1 MTPSDQRPHMTLT
14 QQLVQNWIGLAGVV
28 VVGAS
33 FFAFALLMA
42 IDLSRQFQNPYLGI
56 LTYLVAPFFLVLG
69 LMLMGAG
76 VLVER
81 IRRRR
86 HAPEEVPKYPR
97 LDFNSPRQRKAF
109 GLAAGATGV
118 FLLATAFGSYGS
130 YHFSESVRFCGATC
144 HSVMAP
150 EYTAYENSPH
160 ARVACVQCHIGPG
173 ASWFVKSK
181 LSGTY
186 QVYATLFDKYP
197 RPIPTPIKNLRP
209 AQETCEQCH
218 WPESFYG
225 NAERVK
231 YHYLPD
237 SSNTPWTIRLLM
249 KVGGGNPARGPVGG
263 IHWHMN
269 INYAVDYIAT
279 DSARQD
285 IPWVRIRDKQNGQIT
300 VYRAP
305 TDSATDSLIAAST
318 PRVMDCIDCHNRPT
332 HIYNTPSQAVNLSLA
347 TGRISPRLPW
357 IKKNAVDVLAA
368 TYETKSGALDSI
380 ATILGRDYETTRDTA
395 LVRQA
400 IAEVQH
406 IYRTNFFPNM
416 KVDWRAYP
424 DNIGHEFFPGCFRCH
439 DGQHKS
445 ADGRVIPDDCT
456 TCHIIMGQGSR
467 EQSRLLS
474 PQGLPFKHPVDIG
487 GMWKEA
493 PCTTCHSG
501 TLP

>member
-1 MTPSDQRPHMTLT
+1 MTPTDPRPHMTLT
-14 QQLVQNWIGLAGVV
+14 QQLVRNWIGLTGVV

-69 LMLMGAG
+69 LVLMAAG

-81 IRRRR
+81 LHRRRR
-86 HAPEEVPKYPR
+86 APEEVPKYPR

-109 GLAAGATGV
+109 GLAASATGV

-130 YHFSESVRFCGATC
+130 YHFSESVTFCGTTC
-144 HSVMAP
+144 HSVMTP
-150 EYTAYENSPH
+150 EYTAYRNSPH

-186 QVYATLFDKYP
+186 QVYATMFDKYP

-225 NAERVK
+225 NAERVN

-237 SSNTPWTIRLLM
+237 STNTPWTIRLLM

-269 INYAVDYIAT
+269 INNKVEYIASDT
-279 DSARQD
+279 ARQV
-285 IPWVRIRDKQNGQIT
+285 IPWVRITDPQGRIT
-300 VYRAP
+300 VYRAE
-305 TDSATDSLIAAST
+305 TDSATDSLIAVT
-318 PRVMDCIDCHNRPT
+318 PPRRMDCIDCHNRPT
-332 HIYNTPSQAVNLSLA
+332 HIYNPPSRAVNLSLA
-347 TGRISPRLPW
+347 TGRMSTKLPW

-368 TYETKSGALDSI
+368 SYDTKREALDSI
-380 ATILGRDYETTRDTA
+380 ATILGRDYERTRDTA

-400 IAEVQH
+400 IAEVQN
-406 IYRTNFFPNM
+406 IYSNNFFPTM
-416 KVDWRAYP
+416 KVDWRVYP
-424 DNIGHEFFPGCFRCH
+424 DNIGHELFPGCFRCH

-445 ADGRVIPDDCT
+445 EDGRVIPDDCT
-456 TCHIIMGQGSR
+456 TCHIIMAQGSGTR
-467 EQSRLLS
+467 SRTIS
-474 PQGLPFKHPVDIG
+474 PAGLPFKHPVDIG
-487 GMWKEA
+487 EMWKQV
-493 PCTTCHSG
+493 PCTTCHNG